1 MTMAVVYLLR
11 SVKDG
16 SSYVGWTTD
25 LRRQL
30 EEHNAGKTPYT
41 QTRGP
46 WKLVKY
52 ETYEASE
59 AAKQRERHL
68 KRNPRML
75 SLFKKR
81 ATNVFRTARGGPR
94 QVVG

>member
-1 MTMAVVYLLR
+1 MTTAFVYLLR

-25 LRRQL
+25 LRRRL
-30 EEHNAGKTPYT
+30 EEHNAGKTPDT

-46 WKLVKY
+46 WKLVAY
-52 ETYEASE
+52 ETYEDSE
-59 AAKQRERHL
+59 AAQQRERNL

-75 SLFKKR
+75 SLFKKW
-81 ATNVFRTARGGPR
+81 AINVFRTASGGPR